1 MAEKIHETFIQD
13 VGLLAQGSH
22 LDLPFEKQER

>member
-1 MAEKIHETFIQD
+1 MTEKIHETFIQD
-13 VGLLAQGSH
+13 VGLLVQVSY